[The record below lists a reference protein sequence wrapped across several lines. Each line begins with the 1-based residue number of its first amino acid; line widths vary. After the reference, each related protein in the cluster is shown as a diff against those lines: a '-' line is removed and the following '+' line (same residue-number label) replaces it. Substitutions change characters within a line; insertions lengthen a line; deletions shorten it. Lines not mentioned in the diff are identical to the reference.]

1 MQIGDLQH
9 QGIRT
14 ESAAASFYL
23 DTSITGF
30 DAIGKPV
37 SITGNFTV
45 GFGSADD
52 EILGYLESYEDRDVE
67 KVKMG
72 AVSWHMCAVFEYAGT
87 APTVGGN
94 VVSNGDGKVKVAGAG
109 AGRNVVVTAV
119 DTTNQTVSV
128 IFR

>member
-52 EILGYLESYEDRDVE
+52 EILGSSKE
-67 KVKMG
+67 KRRKM
-72 AVSWHMCAVFEYAGT
+72 VRFN
-87 APTVGGN
+87 TV
-94 VVSNGDGKVKVAGAG
+94 AL
-109 AGRNVVVTAV
+109 
-119 DTTNQTVSV
+119 
-128 IFR
+128 